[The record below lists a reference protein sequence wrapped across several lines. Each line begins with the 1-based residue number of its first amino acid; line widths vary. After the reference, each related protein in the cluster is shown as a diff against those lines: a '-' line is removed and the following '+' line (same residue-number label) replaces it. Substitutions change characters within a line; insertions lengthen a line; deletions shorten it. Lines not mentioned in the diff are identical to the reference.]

1 MTWDKKGLIWN
12 SELQG
17 DLGSHSMIPTPIFVD
32 NNRLIRIYY
41 SIRDKEGKARPF
53 FIEVESENPFNVV
66 TKPQGPLLELGLP
79 GTFDA
84 NGAAVCSVIQT
95 PEGLIYMYYVGFEI
109 PTDIR
114 YRMFT
119 GLAIS
124 TDGGLTFKK
133 HSQTPI
139 LDRSNAELYFR
150 CGPYVFIEDGI
161 YKMYYVAGSSW
172 IEVKNEITPQYSLK
186 YVESS
191 DGISWSTEGLEILT
205 PNGDSYA
212 YGRPWLYEVDGL
224 KYIVISTRKK
234 STKSYEIE
242 NFRIDERKSLTQIEC
257 QLPLGTG
264 GNDNE
269 MIAYASVLK
278 YKQKSYC
285 FFNGNGFGRNGIN
298 LAEF

>member
-1 MTWDKKGLIWN
+1 
-12 SELQG
+12 
-17 DLGSHSMIPTPIFVD
+17 MIPTPIFVD

-224 KYIVISTRKK
+224 KYIVISTRKR